1 MSKLF
6 CQAEHELATRSTP
19 CTCCQNKH
27 TLTFFFNA
35 YRRSLRATSEHQ
47 RWGLRQGSTQ
57 MPPAQC
63 SCAKLKISQKS
74 NPVLF
79 C

>member
-47 RWGLRQGSTQ
+47 RWGLRQGSTL
-57 MPPAQC
+57 
-63 SCAKLKISQKS
+63 LKQRERSAAEQARNLAIKY
-74 NPVLF
+74 
-79 C
+79 